1 VRDDEAAR
9 LRARRRVDGLDES
22 ELAADPIEQFLA
34 WHADWRAL
42 DPPEPDAAVL
52 VTAGSDGRPLGRNV
66 LVRDID
72 RGFVWYTNH
81 DSRKGVH
88 LAANPFAA
96 LVFSWVA
103 AGRQVVVSGP
113 VEQLTDE
120 ESDAYSAAR
129 PRGSQLGAWASAQSR
144 PIIDRQALDARYA
157 EVEARFAGDEAVPR
171 PPYWG
176 GYRLAP
182 DEVELWQGRENRLHD
197 RLAYVRR
204 DSRWVVER
212 RQP

>member
-22 ELAADPIEQFLA
+22 ELAADPIEQVRV

-42 DPPEPDAAVL
+42 EPPEPDAAVL
-52 VTAGSDGRPLGRNV
+52 VTASADGRPLGRNV
-66 LVRDID
+66 LVRGVDH
-72 RGFVWYTNH
+72 GFVWYSNYE
-81 DSRKGVH
+81 SRKGAH

-103 AGRQVVVSGP
+103 AGRQVVVRGP
-113 VEQLTDE
+113 VERLTTE
-120 ESDAYSAAR
+120 ESDAYFAAR

-144 PIIDRQALDARYA
+144 PMTDRAALDARYA
-157 EVEARFAGDEAVPR
+157 EVEARFAGVDVVPR
-171 PPYWG
+171 PPFWG
-176 GYRLAP
+176 GYRLVP

-197 RLAYVRR
+197 RLAYVRH
-204 DSRWVVER
+204 DSGWVVER